1 MEAITVKGVSR
12 ELAGIC
18 VPGRVRAIF
27 QLSPRDVVL
36 TLGAGSA
43 PHVLLSVHPAR
54 PSLFATARKMTALPS
69 PSAFCRLLRKHLVG
83 LVLTGVKSPSMER
96 SVEFLFA
103 PSGSE
108 APLFRLVVEIMG
120 RWSNILLVD
129 GGTGVIVD
137 SLHHVPPGSR
147 RTRAVLPGE
156 PWRPP
161 PDGGRRDLE
170 TVSAGDF
177 EEIRRLCSESGDPLA
192 SRLVGLGPG
201 LLALAEGTGGDL
213 LPSFR
218 RIIETVR
225 GGELNPVYYPA
236 RKRLLPLPVPA
247 WAEEGPLPFATLCE
261 GAEHAFRELSEGKER
276 EDLQAGL
283 RRTLARRRG
292 RLLTK
297 RERLEREAGEG
308 GSELELQQTGQ
319 ALLAVLRE
327 IPRGAASFTVTDHS
341 RPGAPPRVV
350 ELDPALSP
358 RQNAESCFRRARKA
372 RRRADLARKGLH
384 PLEKELSRLDT
395 ELEALEGLSLEELR
409 SLSRTPHPARRPGR
423 GRGGGGSSKI
433 REYRSG
439 SGWRILVGK
448 SSAGNDYL
456 TSRVAQPED
465 FWFHTR
471 DYPGAHV
478 VLKAP
483 GTAGEPPEELLRA
496 AGEAAAWHSAAR
508 SEATADVS
516 FTRRK
521 HVRKVKGQ
529 PRGRVLLP
537 KSRTLR
543 VRPRVPEGF
552 EEV

>member
-1 MEAITVKGVSR
+1 MEAITVKGISR
-12 ELAGIC
+12 ELEGIC
-18 VPGRVRAIF
+18 VPARVRAVF
-27 QLSPRDVVL
+27 QLSPRDVVI
-36 TLGAGSA
+36 TLGAAAA
-43 PHVLLSVHPAR
+43 PHLLLSVHPAR
-54 PSLFATARKMTALPS
+54 PSLFATARKMAALPS

-83 LVLTGVKSPSMER
+83 MVLAGVRSPGMER

-129 GGTGVIVD
+129 GGTGILVD
-137 SLHHVPPGSR
+137 SLHHVPAGPRGT
-147 RTRAVLPGE
+147 RTVLPGE

-170 TVSAGDF
+170 TVSAAEF
-177 EEIRRLCSESGDPLA
+177 EELRRLCEESGEPLA

-201 LLALAEGTGGDL
+201 LLALAEGAGGDL
-213 LPSFR
+213 LPSLR

-225 GGELNPVYYPA
+225 GGELDPVYYPA
-236 RKRLLPLPVPA
+236 RKRLLPLPPTS
-247 WAEEGPLPFATLCE
+247 WAEEDSLRFATLCE
-261 GAEHAFRELSEGKER
+261 GAEHAFRELSEGRER
-276 EDLQAGL
+276 DGL
-283 RRTLARRRG
+283 RAGIRRALARRRG
-292 RLLTK
+292 RLLAK

-308 GSELELQQTGQ
+308 GRELELQRTGQ
-319 ALLAVLRE
+319 ALLAALGE
-327 IPRGAASFTVTDHS
+327 IPRGASSFTVTDHS
-341 RPGAPPRVV
+341 RPGSPPLVV

-372 RRRADLARKGLH
+372 RRRADLAGKAL
-384 PLEKELSRLDT
+384 PSLEEELSRLDA
-395 ELEALEGLSLEELR
+395 ELTALDGLSLEELR
-409 SLSRTPHPARRPGR
+409 RLSRTPPPARRPRRERGKGR
-423 GRGGGGSSKI
+423 SSRI

-471 DYPGAHV
+471 DCPGAHV
-478 VLKAP
+478 LLKSP
-483 GTAGEPPEELLRA
+483 GTAEEPPEEILRA

-508 SEATADVS
+508 SEARADVS

-521 HVRKVKGQ
+521 HVRKVKGH
-529 PRGRVLLP
+529 PPGRVLLP